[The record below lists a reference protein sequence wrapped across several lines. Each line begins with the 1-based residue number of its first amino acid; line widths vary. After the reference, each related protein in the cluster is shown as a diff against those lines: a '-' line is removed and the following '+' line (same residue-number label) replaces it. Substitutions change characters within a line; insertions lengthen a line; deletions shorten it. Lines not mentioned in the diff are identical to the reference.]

1 MKKMVLTVVLALAA
15 TCYCAGLVIAQE
27 AGPAQPT
34 SASQGS
40 QPTSGGAGP
49 VQTPPPS
56 TQTPPPK
63 GPFDS
68 PYVLPIMIGGVVL
81 LYIFMSRGRK
91 KQEQKQ
97 KQMLAS
103 LKKGDKITTIGGIVG
118 TAVEVRD
125 DEVIVKVDES
135 SNTRMKFARW
145 AIRGIGEA
153 SKTDNPADKK

>member
-1 MKKMVLTVVLALAA
+1 MMKKMLLTAVLALAA

-27 AGPAQPT
+27 AGPAQST
-34 SASQGS
+34 TATQGS
-40 QPTSGGAGP
+40 QPTTGGAGAT
-49 VQTPPPS
+49 QPP
-56 TQTPPPK
+56 PPPK
-63 GPFDS
+63 SPFDNAIL
-68 PYVLPIMIGGVVL
+68 YVMIGGVVL